1 MDPDDPTA
9 GCLYLGNLVVRVAP
23 DGSVVGAKGVN
34 ANG

>member
-9 GCLYLGNLVVRVAP
+9 GCLYLGNLVVRVNP
-23 DGSVVGAKGVN
+23 DDSVIGQKGVN